1 MGLGAHESTAERR
14 RHRARAFPLPG
25 DRPAVVSAVSWA
37 DRALGAGIAVVPVA
51 SIVLFGGVE
60 EVHELPIAAVA
71 LVMGAGAV
79 AARAWRG
86 DRPLPVARVT
96 VPVLLLATLPALQL
110 LPLPAAAVKSI
121 APGLTRFDVDHLRT
135 ISVYPWATMLALVR
149 WTSYAAFLIA
159 ALEVLRRPA
168 ALTIALG
175 IAGVLGVGEAVY
187 GIGNLLLGN
196 RSVLWLERYAYLAD
210 ATGTLVNRNHFA
222 TVLELCLPA
231 LLARRWLARERPELA
246 EDGAITAVFLTGATA
261 MGLAVV
267 LSHSRGGLLGML
279 CSLVGGA
286 ALIRGGR
293 EGRGGRFALGAVAVL
308 VLFYG
313 TYVGFQPVLDRFGTL
328 PEEVEHGRPALW
340 SDTLDVI
347 RNFPVA
353 GMGAGA
359 YESIFPAYRRLS
371 TDPAAYA
378 HAHQD
383 YLELAAE
390 GGAIAVIFAA
400 IAAWGFAAKIRSGLA
415 RLRGRRH
422 WALAL
427 LTAGIG
433 AALLHATVDFPL
445 HIPGVVYLVLLL
457 AAAAM
462 RISAADPRARRHP
475 GDVAPMRYVRE

>member
-1 MGLGAHESTAERR
+1 MGLGVDTNITERR
-14 RHRARAFPLPG
+14 RRHSATALPFPDQPVAFERASP
-25 DRPAVVSAVSWA
+25 WT
-37 DRALGAGIAVVPVA
+37 DRALGALLSIVPVA
-51 SIVLFGGVE
+51 GVVLFGGVE
-60 EVHELPIAAVA
+60 DTHALPIAAAA
-71 LVMGAGAV
+71 LVMGAVAV

-110 LPLPAAAVKSI
+110 LPLSAMVVKSI

-159 ALEVLRRPA
+159 GLEVLRRPG
-168 ALTIALG
+168 ALPVALG
-175 IAGVLGVGEAVY
+175 IAGILGVVEAVY

-231 LLARRWLARERPELA
+231 LLARRWLARERPQPA

-267 LSHSRGGLLGML
+267 LSHSRGGLLCLL
-279 CSLVGGA
+279 CGLVVGA
-286 ALIRGGR
+286 ALVRGGQ
-293 EGRGGRFALGAVAVL
+293 EGRRGRVLLGGVALL

-313 TYVGFQPVLDRFGTL
+313 AYVGLQPTLDRFGTL

-340 SDTLDVI
+340 RDTLDVV
-347 RNFPVA
+347 RDFPVA
-353 GMGAGA
+353 GVGAGA
-359 YESIFPAYRRLS
+359 YESIFPAYRRLAV
-371 TDPAAYA
+371 DPAAYA

-390 GGAIAVIFAA
+390 GGALAVILAMA
-400 IAAWGFAAKIRSGLA
+400 AAWGFVATIREGLVH
-415 RLRGRRH
+415 LRGRRH
-422 WALAL
+422 LALAL
-427 LTAGIG
+427 LTAGIV
-433 AALLHATVDFPL
+433 AALLHAAVDFPL
-445 HIPGVVYLVLLL
+445 HIPGVVYLLLL
-457 AAAAM
+457 FAAAAM
-462 RISAADPRARRHP
+462 SLARGRRERRHSP
-475 GDVAPMRYVRE
+475 FRSPRSAPTF